1 MGGSHVE
8 RTDPVLP
15 NSMRKSWLLV
25 TTLDGW
31 VSLLGSIFF
40 MSSRSVST
48 RAITVLLLVRKAT
61 KMGLKINTD
70 HNF

>member
-25 TTLDGW
+25 TTCGW